1 MKSILVFILLVF
13 SILLLLTACYAT
25 LSGGFEQT
33 GFELE
38 YPILWEKSTTW
49 QSAESIQ
56 YGIFG
61 PDTSDNESPLKLSVY
76 IWLDLYGPAEREA
89 QDILKGKIRF
99 YENQRNFNLI
109 KHETITLDGFSGF
122 QVEFTCDAVSDYHL
136 PPEIWTYIPARV
148 LNITIPRNGN
158 VYEIWISASQNEWE
172 ARERDIHRV
181 LETFRWD

>member
-1 MKSILVFILLVF
+1 MKNILVFILLMF
-13 SILLLLTACYAT
+13 SILLFLTACYAT
-25 LSGGFEQT
+25 LSGGVKQT

-38 YPILWEKSTTW
+38 YPILWDKSTTW

-61 PDTSDNESPLKLSVY
+61 PDTSDNESPLKIY
-76 IWLDLYGPAEREA
+76 IAIWLDLHSQAEQYA
-89 QDILKGKIRF
+89 QDIVAGRILSDSD
-99 YENQRNFNLI
+99 ERNFNLV
-109 KHETITLDGFSGF
+109 KQETITLDGFSGF
-122 QVEFTCDAVSDYHL
+122 QVEYTHDAVADYHL
-136 PPEIWTYIPARV
+136 PPEIWTYIPSRA

-172 ARERDIHRV
+172 ARERDIQRV